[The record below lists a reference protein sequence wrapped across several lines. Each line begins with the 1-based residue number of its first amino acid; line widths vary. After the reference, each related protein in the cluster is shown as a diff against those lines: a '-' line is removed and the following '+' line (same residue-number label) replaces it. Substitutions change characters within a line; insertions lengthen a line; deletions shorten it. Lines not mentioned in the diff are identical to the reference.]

1 MIKLIKN
8 KTYVN
13 YVQPCCG
20 KAYFKVLL
28 TSFVWF
34 AALAVYGKA
43 TALFGA
49 YGPSIGWVAFNG
61 LALIIANIWGFRD
74 GEWKGFAKAR
84 NVALLG
90 NAVIIVAL
98 VVVGIS
104 NSL

>member
-1 MIKLIKN
+1 MEK
-8 KTYVN
+8 
-13 YVQPCCG
+13 Q
-20 KAYFKVLL
+20 
-28 TSFVWF
+28 
-34 AALAVYGKA
+34 
-43 TALFGA
+43 ALFGA

>member
-1 MIKLIKN
+1 MEKHIL
-8 KTYVN
+8 
-13 YVQPCCG
+13 
-20 KAYFKVLL
+20 KVLL
-28 TSFVWF
+28 TSFVMVCGH
-34 AALAVYGKA
+34 LAVYGKA

-61 LALIIANIWGFRD
+61 LSTDHCNIWGFRD

-98 VVVGIS
+98 VS
-104 NSL
+104 CRNLNSL

>member
-1 MIKLIKN
+1 MD
-8 KTYVN
+8 
-13 YVQPCCG
+13 
-20 KAYFKVLL
+20 
-28 TSFVWF
+28 
-34 AALAVYGKA
+34 
-43 TALFGA
+43 
-49 YGPSIGWVAFNG
+49 